1 MKGVG
6 IMGEQLEVTINSTD
20 QKVQCAGVARSNPA
34 IIFDYRAP
42 LGEGQGYTP
51 LELLLMSLAV
61 CSVTTIVY
69 LLRKMKKN
77 IIGFNVNAKGIRRD
91 THPTSFEQITLEF
104 KLDSS
109 DTTDA
114 DIEKAIKMSEETY
127 CPVWAMLKNSVEIKT
142 EFKINETQAPV
153 NPNESG

>member
-1 MKGVG
+1 
-6 IMGEQLEVTINSTD
+6 MGEQLEVTINSTD
-20 QKVQCAGVARSNPA
+20 LNVQCAGVARSNPA

-42 LGEGQGYTP
+42 LGEGDGYTP

-77 IIGFNVNAKGIRRD
+77 IMGFNVNAKGIRRD
-91 THPTSFEQITLEF
+91 THPTSLEQIALEF
-104 KLDSS
+104 KLDSP
-109 DTTDA
+109 DTTAA
-114 DIEKAIKMSEETY
+114 DIQKAIKMSEETY

-142 EFKINETQAPV
+142 GFKIN
-153 NPNESG
+153 SCKC